1 MSAYRRSPDGGLPG
15 LLLLFQKERDDDGGG
30 EHHQRL
36 RVRLYCIHK
45 PHRSRL
51 VKSTMTAISA
61 TLAIVF
67 MASPYIARRR
77 L

>member
-15 LLLLFQKERDDDGGG
+15 LLLLFQKY
-30 EHHQRL
+30 QRL
-36 RVRLYCIHK
+36 RVKLYCIHK

-51 VKSTMTAISA
+51 VKSTMTALSA

-67 MASPYIARRR
+67 MA
-77 L
+77 